1 MYFPMIIDKK
11 NVFLYYI
18 RMENILKKVLL
29 LEEKITRSIDLLEI
43 AKDYCSANFDK
54 GREVSAIGTIL
65 DVVLDTQLELAD
77 ELDDIA

>member
-1 MYFPMIIDKK
+1 MLIDKK

-18 RMENILKKVLL
+18 CMENILKKVLL

>member
-1 MYFPMIIDKK
+1 MIIDKK

-18 RMENILKKVLL
+18 CMENILKKVLL
-29 LEEKITRSIDLLEI
+29 LEEKITRSIDLLES

>member
-1 MYFPMIIDKK
+1 
-11 NVFLYYI
+11 
-18 RMENILKKVLL
+18 MENILKKVLL

>member
-1 MYFPMIIDKK
+1 
-11 NVFLYYI
+11 
-18 RMENILKKVLL
+18 MENILKKVLL
-29 LEEKITRSIDLLEI
+29 LEEKIIRSIDLLEI

>member
-1 MYFPMIIDKK
+1 MIIDKK

-18 RMENILKKVLL
+18 CMENILKKVLL

>member
-1 MYFPMIIDKK
+1 MIIDKK

-18 RMENILKKVLL
+18 CMDNILKKVLL

>member
-1 MYFPMIIDKK
+1 MIIDKK

>member
-1 MYFPMIIDKK
+1 MIIDKK

-18 RMENILKKVLL
+18 CMENILKKVLL
-29 LEEKITRSIDLLEI
+29 LEKKITRSIDLLEI